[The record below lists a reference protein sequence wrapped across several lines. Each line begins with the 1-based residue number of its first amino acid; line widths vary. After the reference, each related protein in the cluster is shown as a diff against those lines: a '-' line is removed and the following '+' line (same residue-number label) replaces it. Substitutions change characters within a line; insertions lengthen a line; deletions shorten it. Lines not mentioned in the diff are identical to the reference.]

1 MCFSATALYPAP
13 VSLCSSKQ
21 LWGKTLRHPGTLTGR
36 TGTGGGSVT
45 FLAPV
50 LIDSDICFKHRL
62 QNRRAGG
69 ELSHGIALFL
79 LLESLPTVGGR
90 SCGFLG
96 KPALPQKQVWTQPEA
111 ASLPSLWDEQNSAQ
125 LHVFLKV
132 RDFWVSS
139 QRSLS
144 NRPLGSWKDGS
155 KVKST

>member
-21 LWGKTLRHPGTLTGR
+21 LWGKTPRHPGTLTRR

-50 LIDSDICFKHRL
+50 LIDSDICLKHRL
-62 QNRRAGG
+62 QKGRAGG

-79 LLESLPTVGGR
+79 FLDSLPTVGGQP
-90 SCGFLG
+90 CGFLG
-96 KPALPQKQVWTQPEA
+96 KPALPQKQVWTQLET
-111 ASLPSLWDEQNSAQ
+111 ASLPGLWDEWNSAQ

-132 RDFWVSS
+132 RDLWVSS

-144 NRPLGSWKDGS
+144 NRLLGSWKDGS